1 MTDLN
6 EKALKPC
13 PFCGG
18 RAERFTITDDDEVA
32 NIGGDVITCQQCGA
46 SSQVQFGEKA
56 TLAEAW
62 NRRAHLEVATPPD
75 EPSGNTGE
83 LIDKMADAI
92 RGDTVLDDTPWET
105 LSEDRKIG
113 WRGDAERAQAV
124 VKEYLTA
131 RRPSEQAVTVTEAMV
146 EAVQRIRETA
156 MRQSVVARIPECG
169 EFGGIA
175 QDADWLLDALKA
187 AMEAGG

>member
-1 MTDLN
+1 M
-6 EKALKPC
+6 A
-13 PFCGG
+13 
-18 RAERFTITDDDEVA
+18 RDDDGFITAEDYKDAFLACAAQTVA
-32 NIGGDVITCQQCGA
+32 AQQCGLDIA
-46 SSQVQFGEKA
+46 REAAARLRQSGLYKDAQ
-56 TLAEAW
+56 LAG
-62 NRRAHLEVATPPD
+62 RLESATPPD
-75 EPSGNTGE
+75 ELSGNPGE

-113 WRGDAERAQAV
+113 WRGDAERALAV